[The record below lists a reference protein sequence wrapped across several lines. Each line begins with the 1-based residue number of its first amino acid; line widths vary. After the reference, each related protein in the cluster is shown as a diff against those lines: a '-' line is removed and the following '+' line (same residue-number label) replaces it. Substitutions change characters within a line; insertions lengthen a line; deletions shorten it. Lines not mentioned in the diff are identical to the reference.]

1 MKGVTQLL
9 TLAAV
14 LSLALPGCGS
24 NKDGSK
30 VAANQPAAT
39 DQPSPIEQ
47 PVAPDQPTA
56 VEPVVTETRGAP
68 KSDVVAPAAPE
79 VKAVPTSPPK
89 ASPIAART
97 APAKA
102 VELTVEEQIKAGKAL
117 YASTCSG
124 CHQPNGQGMA
134 GAFPPLAKS
143 DYIATNPKI
152 LPQTIL
158 RGQQGPVKVN
168 GTDYSSMM
176 PPMKQLSDDEV
187 ANISTYVLNS
197 WGNPGGKV
205 SKAEVA
211 KIRQGG

>member
-24 NKDGSK
+24 NKDGAK
-30 VAANQPAAT
+30 VAAEQPVATDQPTPIEQPAAT
-39 DQPSPIEQ
+39 
-47 PVAPDQPTA
+47 VQPTTA
-56 VEPVVTETRGAP
+56 EPVVTETSGAP
-68 KSDVVAPAAPE
+68 KGDVGPPPAPE
-79 VKAVPTSPPK
+79 VKAVPTSPPTV
-89 ASPIAART
+89 PPVAART

-102 VELTVEEQIKAGKAL
+102 VELTVAEQIKAGKAL
-117 YASTCSG
+117 YASSCSG
-124 CHQPNGQGMA
+124 CHQPNGQGMG

-143 DYIATNPKI
+143 DYIAANPKI
-152 LPQTIL
+152 LPQIIL

-168 GTDYSSMM
+168 GTDYSSIM
-176 PPMKQLSDDEV
+176 PPLKQLSDDEV

-205 SKAEVA
+205 SKADAA